1 MNLTRTANL
10 LALAL
15 VITLAAVGCKKNPY
29 GVTKLPPNGSGT
41 TGGPGPGEMA
51 NGTAGGTNG
60 VDSMNSGIPSNPA
73 GAHDGWIEDAAIFKV
88 NTIYFDLD
96 SSVVKGSE
104 KAKASAVA
112 DYLKGHPAQAV
123 RVEGNCDE
131 RGTEEYNR
139 SLGDRRAQ
147 AIREALVG
155 LGLDSTRVDTISY
168 GKDRPA
174 EQGHDEAAY
183 KKNRRAD
190 FVLLSPP
197 K

>member
-10 LALAL
+10 LALTL
-15 VITLAAVGCKKNPY
+15 VIAVAAVGCKKNPY
-29 GVTKLPPNGSGT
+29 GVTKLPPNGAGT

-51 NGTAGGTNG
+51 GNPGGTN
-60 VDSMNSGIPSNPA
+60 VESTANGIPQNPA
-73 GAHDGWIEDAAIFKV
+73 GAHDGWLEDASIFKA

-96 SSVVKGSE
+96 SSVVKSSE
-104 KAKASAVA
+104 TAKASAVA
-112 DYLKGHPAQAV
+112 DYLKSHTAQAV

-155 LGLDSTRVDTISY
+155 LGLESTRVDTISY

-174 EQGHDEAAY
+174 EQGHDESAY